1 GVRSQSGAVQLRPS
15 AADRHPRGDAGN
27 CSAANRQHRQTLG
40 VSMGNNKTR
49 LTGWAVF
56 TALLMLAVA
65 AIAPQ
70 QIPVVLYKLA
80 MVTLGVVLSY
90 WLSRA
95 LYPEIRLYQL
105 RGWQLIAAAGVRS
118 IIALACVLG
127 ITLGL

>member
-1 GVRSQSGAVQLRPS
+1 
-15 AADRHPRGDAGN
+15 
-27 CSAANRQHRQTLG
+27 
-40 VSMGNNKTR
+40 MGNNKTR

-95 LYPEIRLYQL
+95 LYPEIRLYRLQ
-105 RGWQLIAAAGVRS
+105 GWQLIAAAGVRS

>member
-1 GVRSQSGAVQLRPS
+1 
-15 AADRHPRGDAGN
+15 
-27 CSAANRQHRQTLG
+27 
-40 VSMGNNKTR
+40 MGNNKTR

-56 TALLMLAVA
+56 TALLLLAVA
-65 AIAPQ
+65 VMAPQ